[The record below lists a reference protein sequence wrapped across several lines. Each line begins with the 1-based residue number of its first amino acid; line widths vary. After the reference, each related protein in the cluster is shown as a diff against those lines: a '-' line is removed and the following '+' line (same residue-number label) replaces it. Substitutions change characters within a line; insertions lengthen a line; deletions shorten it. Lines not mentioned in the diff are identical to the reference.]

1 MAVAEILAGI
11 SLVKA
16 SVDFIKSNINT
27 AKDIGEIAGA
37 VDGLFRGQDEIDKE
51 KSKNAGIGFK
61 DQFGIKSVAQE
72 VIDSK
77 LAQEKMQEMKNMIN
91 MRFGPDTWQSIVD
104 ERAKRIQEAKEAAL
118 AARRQKLKEQE
129 EFWEQVKMF
138 TIIGIVGLAA
148 ICGFI
153 FVILSAT
160 AGESGR
166 PPI

>member
-118 AARRQKLKEQE
+118 AAKRQKLKEQE
-129 EFWEQVKMF
+129 EFWEQVKIFILLAM
-138 TIIGIVGLAA
+138 VGLFALGA
-148 ICGFI
+148 FFWIMLI
-153 FVILSAT
+153 AV
-160 AGESGR
+160 
-166 PPI
+166 